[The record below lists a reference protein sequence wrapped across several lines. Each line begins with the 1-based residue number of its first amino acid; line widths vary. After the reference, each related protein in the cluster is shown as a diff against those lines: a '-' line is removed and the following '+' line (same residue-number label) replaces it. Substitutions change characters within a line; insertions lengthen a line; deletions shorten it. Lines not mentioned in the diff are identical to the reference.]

1 MWVPHHRDLCAA
13 SWNAHYIARLVRH
26 FQRLTGSLPKRGR
39 LRSSLPDAAAENGL
53 GSDSSVVLDVPSSY
67 HDMVRMMVLN
77 YRAGCY
83 DDAIRACGR
92 DPDEYR

>member
-1 MWVPHHRDLCAA
+1 MLM
-13 SWNAHYIARLVRH
+13 
-26 FQRLTGSLPKRGR
+26 
-39 LRSSLPDAAAENGL
+39 DAKILNGD
-53 GSDSSVVLDVPSSY
+53 GSDPYGNNDIIDLS